1 MAEQEKPVNQNQVAR
16 LDQQIAQA
24 KSVKDL
30 FEMVDVKS
38 RAIKGYEATTG
49 RKDGENRF
57 QQERFAY
64 LELIHQKPELRQAP
78 MWTHF
83 KVINKVMHS
92 GLSLRDNKLY
102 VQAVKKGDEV
112 VDIKVDPS
120 PAGRREM
127 LEMMPNV
134 KSAPEAQ
141 IVLKGDLFLHDKLN
155 NRIIKHEMTEKS
167 ETSIKL
173 DNILYSY
180 QRIIWKDNS
189 VTDIVVPHDDLVQA
203 KKKSKIKS
211 TDAGL
216 WVEFPGEASKK
227 TATNRAFN
235 RYHKYPDNAIILD
248 EVEETKDI
256 PHSEEPDYPEVDSTV
271 VTTASGENV
280 DTNTG
285 EVQQKSIAEEVHAEE
300 VTKNPKKKK
309 EQQDLNL
316 L

>member
-1 MAEQEKPVNQNQVAR
+1 MADEEKPKNQVAR
-16 LDQQIAQA
+16 LDQQIASA

-30 FEMVDVKS
+30 FEMPDIKT

-64 LELIHQKPELRQAP
+64 LEIIHTKPELRGAP
-78 MWTHF
+78 MWAHF

-102 VQAVKKGDEV
+102 VQAVKRGDEI

-180 QRIIWKDNS
+180 QRIIWSDNS

-235 RYHKYPDNAIILD
+235 RYHKYPDNAVILD
-248 EVEETKDI
+248 EEEDTKDTT
-256 PHSEEPDYPEVDSTV
+256 HTV
-271 VTTASGENV
+271 VDDYAEPESQ
-280 DTNTG
+280 DTNTQSQREDVDHETG
-285 EVQQKSIAEEVHAEE
+285 EELKVTVAETMEP
-300 VTKNPKKKK
+300 KDKKKK
-309 EQQDLNL
+309 DKPQLDLLND
-316 L
+316 